1 MHEVSI
7 AQTLLQQVSELAAK
21 HSMTA
26 VQRVGVAVGR
36 YSGVVPEALA
46 FAFEI
51 LREGPALGAA
61 ALEFQPTDG
70 DDLRL
75 EWIEGE

>member
-7 AQTLLQQVSELAAK
+7 AQTLLQEVSELAVRHKMA
-21 HSMTA
+21 S
-26 VQRVGVAVGR
+26 VERVGVAIGR
-36 YSGVVPEALA
+36 YSGVVPEALT

-51 LREGPALGAA
+51 LREGSLGTAS
-61 ALEFQPTDG
+61 LEVQATEG

>member
-1 MHEVSI
+1 VHEVSI
-7 AQTLLQQVSELAAK
+7 AQTLLQQVSELAITHRMA
-21 HSMTA
+21 A

-46 FAFEI
+46 FAFEV

-61 ALEFQPTDG
+61 ALEVEATEG

>member
-7 AQTLLQQVSELAAK
+7 ADALLRQVEETASRHGLR
-21 HSMTA
+21 A
-26 VQRVGVAVGR
+26 VQSVGVCVGDL
-36 YSGVVPEALA
+36 SGVVPDALS
-46 FAFEI
+46 FAFEV
-51 LREGPALGAA
+51 LRRGSVAGEASLQIRASA
-61 ALEFQPTDG
+61 G

>member
-7 AQTLLQQVSELAAK
+7 AQTLLQQVSELAVRHKMA
-21 HSMTA
+21 TIE
-26 VQRVGVAVGR
+26 RVGVAIGR
-36 YSGVVPEALA
+36 YSGVVPEALT

-51 LREGPALGAA
+51 LREGAVGKASLDVHAT
-61 ALEFQPTDG
+61 EG